1 MISIVILGTGN
12 VAKHLYDTFSALD
25 QVTIIQVVGRSEEKL
40 MGYSKYTEVSSDFQN
55 IKEAD
60 VYLIAV
66 SDDAIKEV
74 SRKLAD
80 KKGLV
85 VHTSGG
91 CALDILSPNLRR
103 GVFYPLQSF
112 TRDIKIDF
120 TNIPICLEAT
130 QQDDLRVLDRLAHL
144 ISDKVFNISSEQ
156 RKTIH
161 LAAVFVNNFTN
172 HLYQIGSEICVKKNI
187 PFELLHPLIK
197 ETANKINT
205 LNPHQAQT
213 GPARRGDMNTIDNH
227 LSLLENKTHKEIYSL
242 LSNSIKKDYEQ
253 EL

>member
-12 VAKHLYDTFSALD
+12 VAKHLHEAFSATN
-25 QVTIIQVVGRSEEKL
+25 QVKILQVVGRTKEKL
-40 MGYSKYTEVSSDFQN
+40 SVFSKYTAVSLDFN
-55 IKEAD
+55 AIREAD

-66 SDDAIKEV
+66 SDDAIGEV
-74 SRKLAD
+74 SKKLTD

-85 VHTSGG
+85 AHTSGS
-91 CALDILSPNLRR
+91 CALDALSTNKRK

-112 TRDIKIDF
+112 TKGKKVDF
-120 TNIPICLEAT
+120 KEIPICLEAT
-130 QQDDLRVLDRLAHL
+130 EKDDLLLLEQLAHL
-144 ISDKVFNISSEQ
+144 ISEKVFNISSEQ

-172 HLYQIGSEICVKKNI
+172 HLYQIGNEICAEKNI
-187 PFELLHPLIK
+187 PFELLHPLIR
-197 ETANKINT
+197 ETAHKIST
-205 LNPHQAQT
+205 LNPHEAQT
-213 GPARRGDMNTIDNH
+213 GPARRGDLITINNH
-227 LSLLENKTHKEIYSL
+227 LRLLENKTHKEIYSL

>member
-12 VAKHLYDTFSALD
+12 VSKHLYDAFSATDKVKIL
-25 QVTIIQVVGRSEEKL
+25 QVVGRTEEKL
-40 MGYSKYTEVSSDFQN
+40 IGYGKNTEISSDFLD

-66 SDDAIKEV
+66 SDTAIGEV
-74 SRKLAD
+74 SKKLSN
-80 KKGLV
+80 KNGLV
-85 VHTSGG
+85 VHTSGT
-91 CALDILSPNLRR
+91 CTMDVLSPNLRK

-112 TRDIKIDF
+112 TKGKQIDF
-120 TNIPICLEAT
+120 TEIPICLEAT
-130 QQDDLRVLDRLAHL
+130 QEDDLIVLDSLAHI
-144 ISDKVFNISSEQ
+144 ISDKVFHISSEQ

-172 HLYQIGSEICVKKNI
+172 HLYQIGSEICAEKNI

-197 ETANKINT
+197 ETADKIST
-205 LNPHQAQT
+205 LNPHKAQT
-213 GPARRGDMNTIDNH
+213 GPARRGDLMTIDEH
-227 LSLLENKTHKEIYSL
+227 LNLLSNKTNKEIYAL
-242 LSNSIKKDYEQ
+242 LSNSILKDYEQ

>member
-12 VAKHLYDTFSALD
+12 VAKHLYDAFSATN
-25 QVTIIQVVGRSEEKL
+25 QVEILQVVGRSKEKL
-40 MGYSKYTEVSSDFQN
+40 AVYSKLSEVSMDYGN

-66 SDDAIKEV
+66 SDDAVNEV
-74 SRKLAD
+74 SQKLAD

-85 VHTSGG
+85 VHTSGS
-91 CALDILSPNLRR
+91 CSLDDLSPIQRK

-112 TRDIKIDF
+112 TKNKKVDF
-120 TNIPICLEAT
+120 KEIPICVEAA
-130 QQDDLRVLDRLAHL
+130 QKDDEIVLKQLAHL
-144 ISDKVFNISSEQ
+144 ISEKVFNISSEQ

-172 HLYQIGSEICVKKNI
+172 HLYQIGSEICDENKI

-197 ETANKINT
+197 ETANKISV
-205 LNPHQAQT
+205 LNPHEAQT
-213 GPARRGDMNTIDNH
+213 GPARRGDQITINNH
-227 LSLLENKTHKEIYSL
+227 LRLLENKTHKEIYSL

-253 EL
+253 KL

>member
-12 VAKHLYDTFSALD
+12 VARHLYDALSASD
-25 QVTIIQVVGRSEEKL
+25 QVTILQVVGRTEEKL
-40 MGYSKYTEVSSDFQN
+40 KGYSKYTEVSFDFQN

-66 SDDAIKEV
+66 SDDAIEEV

-80 KKGLV
+80 KRGLV

-112 TRDIKIDF
+112 TKGKKIDF
-120 TNIPICLEAT
+120 TDIPICLEAT
-130 QQDDLRVLDRLAHL
+130 KQDDLMVLDRLAHL
-144 ISDKVFNISSEQ
+144 ISNKVFNISSEQ

-172 HLYQIGSEICVKKNI
+172 HLYQIGSEICAEKNI
-187 PFELLHPLIK
+187 PFELLHPLII
-197 ETANKINT
+197 ETADKISV

-213 GPARRGDMNTIDNH
+213 GPARRGDMMTIDNH

>member
-12 VAKHLYDTFSALD
+12 VAKHLYDAFSATN
-25 QVTIIQVVGRSEEKL
+25 QVKILQVVGRSEDKL
-40 MGYSKYTEVSSDFQN
+40 LVYSKHTEVCLDYGN

-66 SDDAIKEV
+66 SDDAVKEV
-74 SRKLAD
+74 SQKLID

-85 VHTSGG
+85 VHTSGS
-91 CALDILSPNLRR
+91 CALDILTPIQRK

-112 TRDIKIDF
+112 TKNKKVDF
-120 TNIPICLEAT
+120 KEIPICLEAA
-130 QQDDLRVLDRLAHL
+130 QQDDLFILEDLAHL
-144 ISDKVFNISSEQ
+144 ISEKVFNISSEQ

-172 HLYQIGSEICVKKNI
+172 HLYQIGNEICDDHNI
-187 PFELLHPLIK
+187 PFELLHPLIM
-197 ETANKINT
+197 ETAHKISV
-205 LNPHQAQT
+205 LNPHEAQT
-213 GPARRGDMNTIDNH
+213 GPASRGDQITITNH
-227 LSLLENKTHKEIYSL
+227 LRLLENKTHKEIYSL